1 MVLSPFGIVA
11 ALANLKEGAV
21 CNGMV
26 ATAFPSPNRLSTVR
40 SMYVIGPPAAV
51 MFAMAEKF
59 TFFWRANVIG
69 DTIDSVSGLN
79 TGLIVVPVPRNCIII
94 PLF

>member
-1 MVLSPFGIVA
+1 
-11 ALANLKEGAV
+11 
-21 CNGMV
+21 
-26 ATAFPSPNRLSTVR
+26 
-40 SMYVIGPPAAV
+40 MYVIGPPAAV